1 VIASNQRARMP
12 ATRLKPR
19 IGLSIG
25 VVVERVLAQN
35 AGLGSAGRAGRARA
49 PAIFVKRLAATAGEP
64 RRRTGAPL

>member
-1 VIASNQRARMP
+1 VISSNLHARVP

-35 AGLGSAGRAGRARA
+35 AGLGSGGARGPRAGTGDFREA
-49 PAIFVKRLAATAGEP
+49 PRGD
-64 RRRTGAPL
+64 RW